1 MLLRTQCVTVR
12 KCTVKWKS
20 EGELGKGIFFL
31 FFIFFTSE
39 PKLCGHFLETTS
51 ITTPGYL
58 RCTLQTKT
66 WYLKWNS
73 IGIEEKVK
81 FDLNFTVIPWI
92 KFTSWGTAN
101 TYPLS
106 SSNNSNFLVSSS
118 RTVTICIGTILLL
131 SENKI
136 AVDET
141 RFRIAVPFYYL
152 FKGERAHL
160 EVK

>member
-1 MLLRTQCVTVR
+1 M
-12 KCTVKWKS
+12 KEWGWAG
-20 EGELGKGIFFL
+20 EGKFFYSFL
-31 FFIFFTSE
+31 FFFTSE

-81 FDLNFTVIPWI
+81 FDLNYTVIPWI
-92 KFTSWGTAN
+92 KFTSWGTVN

-118 RTVTICIGTILLL
+118 RTVTICIGTKQNHLTSEL
-131 SENKI
+131 SWQ
-136 AVDET
+136 AT
-141 RFRIAVPFYYL
+141 GSVPL
-152 FKGERAHL
+152 ISSLCSLRWPTIGI
-160 EVK
+160 